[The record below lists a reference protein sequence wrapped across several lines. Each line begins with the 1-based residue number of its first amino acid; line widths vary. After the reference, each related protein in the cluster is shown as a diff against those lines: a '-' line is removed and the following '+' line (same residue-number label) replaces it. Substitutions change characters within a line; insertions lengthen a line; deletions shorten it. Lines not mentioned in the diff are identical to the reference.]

1 MKKKSLL
8 SEVRQ
13 LQKIAGLLRENN
25 QADAIKRELIT
36 LMVNDCIENFNGDF
50 QEWLE
55 HGMQSVI
62 PPEILSTMH
71 KLADVVGED
80 LVDDI
85 IEDEIYPAVKE
96 QLSKALKEFDLNAD
110 DDSYEQELA
119 AAKAAVKGGTLIA
132 SADEGSQASPE
143 GFLQYLKGEGKGKK
157 FMYFYYEDGE
167 EAGVVK
173 VTPTEAYE
181 LVQAVEDP
189 YKTKEIP
196 ERLPQPYNWELY
208 AK

>member
-13 LQKIAGLLRENN
+13 LQKIAGLLREND

-36 LMVNDCIENFNGDF
+36 LMVDDCIENFNGDF

-71 KLADVVGED
+71 KLADVVGQD

-85 IEDEIYPAVKE
+85 IEDEIYPAVKA
-96 QLSKALKEFDLNAD
+96 QLSK
-110 DDSYEQELA
+110 
-119 AAKAAVKGGTLIA
+119 
-132 SADEGSQASPE
+132 
-143 GFLQYLKGEGKGKK
+143 
-157 FMYFYYEDGE
+157 
-167 EAGVVK
+167 
-173 VTPTEAYE
+173 
-181 LVQAVEDP
+181 
-189 YKTKEIP
+189 
-196 ERLPQPYNWELY
+196 
-208 AK
+208 

>member
-13 LQKIAGLLRENN
+13 LQKIAGLLKEND

-55 HGMQSVI
+55 QGMQSVI
-62 PPEILSTMH
+62 PPEILSAMH

-85 IEDEIYPAVKE
+85 IENEIYPAVKA
-96 QLSKALKEFDLNAD
+96 QLSK
-110 DDSYEQELA
+110 
-119 AAKAAVKGGTLIA
+119 
-132 SADEGSQASPE
+132 
-143 GFLQYLKGEGKGKK
+143 
-157 FMYFYYEDGE
+157 
-167 EAGVVK
+167 
-173 VTPTEAYE
+173 
-181 LVQAVEDP
+181 
-189 YKTKEIP
+189 
-196 ERLPQPYNWELY
+196 
-208 AK
+208 